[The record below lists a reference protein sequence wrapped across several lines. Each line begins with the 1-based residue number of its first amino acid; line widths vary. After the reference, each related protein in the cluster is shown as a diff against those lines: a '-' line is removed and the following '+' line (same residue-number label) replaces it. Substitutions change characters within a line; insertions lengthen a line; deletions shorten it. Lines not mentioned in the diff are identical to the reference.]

1 MSGSDRKAGPWLAEL
16 GGAAALA
23 ATVLLPFH
31 PGGGLGTL
39 IAIGFLAGGVLLA
52 LASIDLAT
60 RLPRDSGGRW
70 MRNWATLGAA
80 GFFVA
85 GLGLVGD
92 VVERPYVHAELAAIA
107 ATAAWWAA
115 VWWFLRNRRPKW
127 FARFS
132 LLLAVASIV
141 ALVGQVVREPP
152 AGAVPARFAYVLW
165 GPWGLWLAVVL
176 ARGTGRKRSRA

>member
-1 MSGSDRKAGPWLAEL
+1 MARGEKARGPWLAGL

-31 PGGGLGTL
+31 LGGGFGTV
-39 IAIGFLAGGVLLA
+39 IAIGFFGGGVLLA
-52 LASIDLAT
+52 MASIDLAS

-92 VVERPYVHAELAAIA
+92 VVERAYVPAEVAAIT
-107 ATAAWWAA
+107 ATAAWWTA

-132 LLLAVASIV
+132 LLAGVASIG
-141 ALVGQVVREPP
+141 ALVGQVVWEPP

-165 GPWGLWLAVVL
+165 GPWGLWLAAVL
-176 ARGTGRKRSRA
+176 ARGVGRKRTG